1 MFYVWSGWCLFM
13 IVLATVGWAVRNV
26 IVGRTVTE
34 RELAFRNMVVGV
46 WIAWF
51 LLKSLHVL

>member
-13 IVLATVGWAVRNV
+13 ISLATVARAVRNV
-26 IVGRTVTE
+26 IVGRTIPE
-34 RELAFRNMVVGV
+34 REMALRNMVVGV

-51 LLKSLHVL
+51 LLKSLRVL